1 MAITLTDS
9 YNRALKYA
17 TELHSG
23 QKRKGTDIPYISHLL
38 ATAVTVMENGQ
49 SEDEV
54 IAALLHDA
62 AEDAGGR
69 KTLERIRNE
78 FGGRVADIVEHCSDT
93 FEENKPPW
101 EERKKAYLERL
112 KKVEDP
118 SILLVS
124 IADKLHNARSIL
136 KDYNRIGEDL
146 WERFNAGRADILCY
160 YIKLHHIYL
169 DNLNEHYPELVEE
182 LGSIIEEL
190 NYAINNSFA
199 RKRLAPPSSS
209 I

>member
-1 MAITLTDS
+1 MAIKLTGRF
-9 YNRALKYA
+9 NQALEYA

-23 QKRKGTDIPYISHLL
+23 QKRKGTAIPYMAHLL
-38 ATAVTVMENGQ
+38 ATAATVMEKGQ
-49 SEDEV
+49 HEDEV

-69 KTLERIRNE
+69 KTLKKIRND
-78 FGGRVADIVEHCSDT
+78 FGDRVAHIVEHCSDT
-93 FEENKPPW
+93 FEEKKPPW
-101 EERKKAYLERL
+101 EERKKAYLGRL
-112 KKVEDP
+112 REVKDP

-136 KDYNRIGEDL
+136 NDYNKIGEDL
-146 WERFNAGRADILCY
+146 WTRFNAGRADILCY
-160 YIKLHHIYL
+160 YIKLLHIYL

-190 NYAINNSFA
+190 NYAINCNFS
-199 RKRLAPPSSS
+199 K
-209 I
+209 